1 MLRDDQIGL
10 LRWVLAAC
18 AEPPAV
24 LPSLPPL
31 DLPRL
36 RAAGVA
42 TGLTAAVGSLAER
55 HGVALPPDWTPFVDD
70 QVAAVAAR
78 RQRYAALLPDVLR
91 VLATA
96 GVGAVPVKGAVLAD
110 RVWPVPDAR
119 PMADVDL
126 VVRPAERERA
136 AAALTS
142 AGVVLDR
149 RSAREDTFLAWGD
162 GAAVD
167 VDRESVAHSGKV
179 EVHPGWSERVH
190 DYDVDD
196 GGWLLA
202 SADGGTLAGAPCR
215 MLPSHAAAVHA
226 LGHLSGGVM
235 RAEVRA
241 VNVVDVTLAVAA
253 LDAGEAAAFAEAC
266 AALDARLVAPGLWLV
281 AATRPSWWRSE
292 VDLDALTSQ
301 ALERLPQGAA
311 TRLHATAPQAVLREL
326 GARTSVGWRLAF
338 AGSWR
343 ERLCVLRQAVTP
355 RSEDLRAHAPDRS
368 VVALQ
373 GERVRRAAG
382 RLRRLV
388 A

>member
-18 AEPPAV
+18 AEPPAA
-24 LPSLPPL
+24 LPPLPPL

-36 RAAGVA
+36 RAAGLA
-42 TGLTAAVGSLAER
+42 TGLTAAVGTLAAR
-55 HGVALPPDWTPFVDD
+55 HGVALPEGWAPFVDD
-70 QVAAVAAR
+70 QVGAVAAR
-78 RQRYAALLPDVLR
+78 RQQYAALLPDVLR
-91 VLATA
+91 VLDAG

-142 AGVVLDR
+142 AGFVLDR
-149 RSAREDTFLAWGD
+149 RAAREDTFLAWGD

-202 SADGGTLAGAPCR
+202 SAAAGALDGTPCR
-215 MLPSHAAAVHA
+215 MLPPHAVAVQA
-226 LGHLSGGVM
+226 LGHLSAGVV

-241 VNVVDVTLAVAA
+241 VNVVDVVLAVAA
-253 LDAGEAAAFAEAC
+253 LDAGEAVAFADAC
-266 AALDARLVAPGLWLV
+266 AMLDARLAAPGLWLV
-281 AATRPSWWRSE
+281 AATRPGWWRAE
-292 VDLDALTSQ
+292 ADLDVLTSR
-301 ALERLPQGAA
+301 ALERLPPRAA
-311 TRLHATAPQAVLREL
+311 TRLRAAAPQSVLREL
-326 GARTSVGWRLAF
+326 GTRTTVGWRLAF
-338 AGSWR
+338 ATTWR
-343 ERLCVLRQAVTP
+343 ERACVLRQAVTP
-355 RSEDLRAHAPDRS
+355 RGDDLRAHAPDRS